1 MTDMAGFS
9 VRASI
14 QLQHRVL
21 SISWVKKSG
30 VFTCLKA
37 RVYSSSGPVRYI
49 PKRSLN
55 DKKSRTHSAPEI
67 VNENDFSSGL
77 DVNARRIEVKHRD
90 AVRRSNV
97 NDKLHDENQYEKE
110 NYSAGG
116 SMLEPE
122 AVDEE
127 LNIYDKKCYDGNNDL
142 RGNKTKQDAEK
153 CYDGN
158 NDLRSN
164 KSKQDAE
171 KLAIELLATRAFTAV
186 ELRKKLLGKRIS
198 PDTVEVVINDFKSR
212 GLINDGLYAEAFSRS
227 RWSSFSWGPRKI
239 KQALVNKGIG
249 GEVAQKAI
257 KLVFEDGEESSDGMS
272 SVGLSKVS
280 MDHLFVQA
288 SKQWMRVRDA
298 PEETRKSRIIRWLQ
312 YRGFDWGVTR
322 TILKKLE
329 TEYPP

>member
-1 MTDMAGFS
+1 MKAMAGFS
-9 VRASI
+9 IRASV

-49 PKRSLN
+49 PKRTLN
-55 DKKSRTHSAPEI
+55 DKKSKTHSTPDI
-67 VNENDFSSGL
+67 VNGNDFSSGL
-77 DVNARRIEVKHRD
+77 DVTARRIEVKHRG
-90 AVRRSNV
+90 AVRRSNF
-97 NDKLHDENQYEKE
+97 NDILRDQNQYEKE
-110 NYSAGG
+110 NYPAGG
-116 SMLEPE
+116 SMLGLEDEFDDNLSHVHDLLQEPE

-142 RGNKTKQDAEK
+142 RGNK
-153 CYDGN
+153 N
-158 NDLRSN
+158 
-164 KSKQDAE
+164 KQDAE

-186 ELRKKLLGKRIS
+186 QLRKKLIGKRVS
-198 PDTVEVVINDFKSR
+198 PVAVEGVINDFKSR
-212 GLINDGLYAEAFSRS
+212 GLINDGLYAEAFCRS
-227 RWSSFSWGPRKI
+227 RWSSSSWGPRKI

-249 GEVAQKAI
+249 GEVAEKAI
-257 KLVFEDGEESSDGMS
+257 KLVFEDGEESDDGMS

-280 MDHLFVQA
+280 MDRLFVEA
-288 SKQWMRVRDA
+288 SKQWVRGRDA
-298 PEETRKSRIIRWLQ
+298 PEETRKSRIVRWLQ
-312 YRGFDWGVTR
+312 YRGFDWGVTS